1 MRLFLDPARHCLL
14 WSVLSG
20 VVLAFALPT
29 VFPIF
34 GKTEILPGGQ
44 LTVLAYFA
52 LAPFLVAVE
61 GAGPRARFGL
71 GVVAALSYY
80 TTAIWW
86 VYVAMHSFGGIPTG
100 LAIPILYL
108 LLGYLSVYWGLSL
121 VFDHDIRARFP
132 RWPQWLVLPAVFTG
146 FELVRNYLFSG
157 FPWGNLGYLLVRD
170 RGEAQWASLFGVYG
184 LAFIVILTNSAIAVL
199 WRRALVAPA
208 SVPASTTPRWALVA
222 LACALI
228 VPRLYGF
235 AERRLEEPDTA
246 VERMRRAAEKGLL
259 ITPRPDRIRVALIQ
273 GNIDQKIKNAAKGGQ
288 MSAQEYR
295 DFVLGRYLPLSRQA
309 DAEGADLIVWPE
321 ASFPGSLPLHP
332 TQFPDVLG
340 PPFRAELLI
349 GGVTAGRTN
358 GRFELSNSGF
368 AIGPDREV
376 LAQYDKHHLVPFGE
390 YVPLEKSLHLPIH
403 KVVPDI
409 GFFDPGENLNLI
421 SVSGR
426 DARFGAMIC
435 FDAIFPEIGVDE
447 AREQPDFLVN
457 ITNDA
462 WYGFSSAS
470 YQFLSMVALRAIETG
485 KPIARA
491 ANTGISAFIDRHGNI
506 LQHLPI
512 GLVDTED
519 ADIDTDRAKPPQM
532 LMGEVPLTKAS
543 TPYVV
548 IGDSFAYL
556 CAIASLAAWI
566 VAKRFG
572 SRNDE
577 VTSKPPAQKAPR
589 KARNANRR
597 TARSA
602 R

>member
-1 MRLFLDPARHCLL
+1 MKQLLDPARHRLL
-14 WSVLSG
+14 WSIFSG
-20 VVLAFALPT
+20 SLVAFALPT
-29 VFPIF
+29 VFPII

-61 GAGPRARFGL
+61 GASPRARFGL
-71 GVVAALSYY
+71 GVLAALSYY

-121 VFDHDIRARFP
+121 VFDHDIRGRFP

-170 RGEAQWASLFGVYG
+170 SSEAQWASLFGVYG
-184 LAFIVILTNSAIAVL
+184 LAFIVILTNSAIAAA
-199 WRRALVAPA
+199 WRGENRK
-208 SVPASTTPRWALVA
+208 WALIA

-228 VPRLYGF
+228 IPRIYGLTEQ
-235 AERRLEEPDTA
+235 ALS
-246 VERMRRAAEKGLL
+246 AAPGSSSLK
-259 ITPRPDRIRVALIQ
+259 VALIQ

-295 DFVLGRYLPLSRQA
+295 DFVLGRYLPLSREA
-309 DAEGADLIVWPE
+309 DAQGVDLIIWPE

-340 PPFRAELLI
+340 APFRAELLI
-349 GGVTAGRTN
+349 GGVTAGRQN
-358 GRFELSNSGF
+358 GRLLLTNSGF

-376 LAQYDKHHLVPFGE
+376 LAEYDKHHLVPFGE

-409 GFFDPGENLNLI
+409 GFFDPGESLDLI
-421 SVSGR
+421 KVPGR
-426 DARFGAMIC
+426 DASFGPMIC
-435 FDAIFPEIGVDE
+435 FDAIFPEIGVE
-447 AREQPDFLVN
+447 LARQGPDFLVN

-491 ANTGISAFIDRHGNI
+491 ANTGISAFIDRYGNV
-506 LQHLPI
+506 LQRIPI
-512 GLVDTED
+512 GLVDTDD
-519 ADIDTDRAKPPQM
+519 ADIATDRAVPPQM
-532 LMGEVPLTKAS
+532 LIGEVPLIRS
-543 TPYVV
+543 RTPYVV

-556 CAIASLAAWI
+556 CAIASLAAWLI
-566 VAKRFG
+566 ARRSG
-572 SRNDE
+572 SRRSVSE
-577 VTSKPPAQKAPR
+577 SPAPLK
-589 KARNANRR
+589 KARNAPRR
-597 TARSA
+597 TSHKAR
-602 R
+602 

>member
-1 MRLFLDPARHCLL
+1 MTAVTLLNPARHRVL
-14 WSVLSG
+14 WSILSG
-20 VVLAFALPT
+20 AVLAFALPT
-29 VFPIF
+29 VFPIV
-34 GKTEILPGGQ
+34 GKTELLPGGQ
-44 LTVLAYFA
+44 LTILAYVA

-61 GAGPRARFGL
+61 GASPRGRFGL
-71 GVVAALSYY
+71 GVLAALSYY

-121 VFDHDIRARFP
+121 VLDHDIRGRYP

-170 RGEAQWASLFGVYG
+170 GGEAQWASLFGVYG
-184 LAFIVILTNSAIAVL
+184 LAFIVILTNSALAAI
-199 WRRALVAPA
+199 WRGEGRK
-208 SVPASTTPRWALVA
+208 WALVA
-222 LACALI
+222 LVAALI
-228 VPRLYGF
+228 VPRLYG
-235 AERRLEEPDTA
+235 L
-246 VERMRRAAEKGLL
+246 AAGGLL
-259 ITPRPDRIRVALIQ
+259 GSSSATLKVALIQ

-309 DAEGADLIVWPE
+309 DAQGVDLIIWPE
-321 ASFPGSLPLHP
+321 ASFPGALPLHP

-340 PPFRAELLI
+340 PPFRAELLV
-349 GGVTAGRTN
+349 GGVTAGRQN
-358 GRFELSNSGF
+358 GRLLLTNSGF
-368 AIGPDREV
+368 AVGPDRQV
-376 LAQYDKHHLVPFGE
+376 LAEYDKHHLVPFGE

-409 GFFDPGENLNLI
+409 GFFDPGESLNLI
-421 SVSGR
+421 EVTGAGSH
-426 DARFGAMIC
+426 ARYGAMIC
-435 FDAIFPEIGVDE
+435 FDAIFPEIGVDLT
-447 AREQPDFLVN
+447 RQDPDFLVN

-485 KPIARA
+485 RPIARA
-491 ANTGISAFIDRHGNI
+491 ANTGISAFIDARGNI

-519 ADIDTDRAKPPQM
+519 ADIDTDRA
-532 LMGEVPLTKAS
+532 V
-543 TPYVV
+543 
-548 IGDSFAYL
+548 
-556 CAIASLAAWI
+556 
-566 VAKRFG
+566 
-572 SRNDE
+572 
-577 VTSKPPAQKAPR
+577 PPADADQRPAADPR
-589 KARNANRR
+589 PDALRCDWRYLRLSLRDRLAGRLVRCQAVWFPASAFRDTGPDHRR
-597 TARSA
+597 SKEGPKCPKTSCA
-602 R
+602 

>member
-1 MRLFLDPARHCLL
+1 MRLFDPARHRVL

-20 VVLAFALPT
+20 AVLAFALPT
-29 VFPIF
+29 VFPIV

-61 GAGPRARFGL
+61 GATPRARFGL
-71 GVVAALSYY
+71 GVLAALSYY
-80 TTAIWW
+80 TVAIWW

-100 LAIPILYL
+100 LSIAILYL

-121 VFDHDIRARFP
+121 VFDHDIRSRFP
-132 RWPQWLVLPAVFTG
+132 NWPQWLVLPAVFTA

-170 RGEAQWASLFGVYG
+170 NSEAQWASLFGVYG
-184 LAFIVILTNSAIAVL
+184 LAFIVILTNSAVAAI
-199 WRRALVAPA
+199 WRGENR
-208 SVPASTTPRWALVA
+208 TWALAA

-235 AERRLEEPDTA
+235 LERDLSSSA
-246 VERMRRAAEKGLL
+246 G
-259 ITPRPDRIRVALIQ
+259 RPTLKVALIQ

-288 MSAQEYR
+288 MSAEEYR

-309 DAEGADLIVWPE
+309 DAEGADLIIWPE

-340 PPFRAELLI
+340 PPFRAELLV
-349 GGVTAGRTN
+349 GGVTAGREN
-358 GRFELSNSGF
+358 GRLLLTNSGF
-368 AIGPDREV
+368 LIGPDRQV
-376 LAQYDKHHLVPFGE
+376 LAEYDKHHLVPFGE

-409 GFFDPGENLNLI
+409 GFFDPGEDLNLI
-421 SVSGR
+421 EVPGHR
-426 DARFGAMIC
+426 ARFGTMIC

-447 AREQPDFLVN
+447 AREKPDFLVN

-485 KPIARA
+485 KPVARA

-506 LQHLPI
+506 LQRLPI
-512 GLVDTED
+512 GLVDTD
-519 ADIDTDRAKPPQM
+519 ASDIATDQAVPPQM
-532 LMGEVPLTKAS
+532 LMGEVPLTTGR

-556 CAIASLAAWI
+556 CAILSLAAWV

-572 SRNDE
+572 SRNAA
-577 VTSKPPAQKAPR
+577 PAESPGAG
-589 KARNANRR
+589 KARHATRR
-597 TARSA
+597 TARPA

>member
-1 MRLFLDPARHCLL
+1 VNLFSPARHRIL

-20 VVLAFALPT
+20 AILAFALPT
-29 VFPIF
+29 VFPIL

-61 GAGPRARFGL
+61 GASPRARFGL
-71 GVVAALSYY
+71 GVLAALSYY
-80 TTAIWW
+80 TVAIWW

-100 LAIPILYL
+100 VAIPILYL

-121 VFDHDIRARFP
+121 VFDHDIRGRFP
-132 RWPQWLVLPAVFTG
+132 RLPQWIVLPVAFTG

-170 RGEAQWASLFGVYG
+170 NGEAQWASLFGVYG
-184 LAFIVILTNSAIAVL
+184 LAFIVILTNSALACV
-199 WRRALVAPA
+199 WRGEGRK
-208 SVPASTTPRWALVA
+208 WALVA
-222 LACALI
+222 VACALI
-228 VPRLYGF
+228 VPRLYGLAGRGLF
-235 AERRLEEPDTA
+235 A
-246 VERMRRAAEKGLL
+246 
-259 ITPRPDRIRVALIQ
+259 PRSQGTLKVALIQ

-295 DFVLGRYLPLSRQA
+295 EFVLGRFLPLSREA
-309 DAEGADLIVWPE
+309 DAQGVDLIIWPE

-340 PPFRAELLI
+340 APFRAELLV
-349 GGVTAGRTN
+349 GGVTAGREN
-358 GRFELSNSGF
+358 GRLTLTNSGF
-368 AIGPDREV
+368 LVGPDRQV
-376 LAQYDKHHLVPFGE
+376 LGEYDKHHLVPFGE
-390 YVPLEKSLHLPIH
+390 YVPLEKSLNLPIH

-409 GFFDPGENLNLI
+409 GFFDPGENLDLLE
-421 SVSGR
+421 VPGR
-426 DARFGAMIC
+426 GRPSHFGAMIC
-435 FDAIFPEIGVDE
+435 FDAIFPEIGVELSRKD
-447 AREQPDFLVN
+447 PDFLVN

-491 ANTGISAFIDRHGNI
+491 ANTGISAFIDGRGNI

-519 ADIDTDRAKPPQM
+519 PDIATDRAVPPEM
-532 LMGEVPLTKAS
+532 LIGEVPLTRTA

-548 IGDSFAYL
+548 IGDTFAYL
-556 CAIASLAAWI
+556 CALSALASWLAA
-566 VAKRFG
+566 KR
-572 SRNDE
+572 SRAGQ
-577 VTSKPPAQKAPR
+577 KPEKKAHHAPR
-589 KARNANRR
+589 R
-597 TARSA
+597 TSRSA

>member
-1 MRLFLDPARHCLL
+1 MTQLLNPARHRLL

-20 VVLAFALPT
+20 AVLAFALPT
-29 VFPIF
+29 VFPIL

-61 GAGPRARFGL
+61 GATPRARFGL

-86 VYVAMHSFGGIPTG
+86 VFVAMHSFGGIPTG

-108 LLGYLSVYWGLSL
+108 LLGYMSVYWGLSL
-121 VFDHDIRARFP
+121 VLDHDIRSRFP
-132 RWPQWLVLPAVFTG
+132 RWPQWLVLPPVFAG

-170 RGEAQWASLFGVYG
+170 SGEAQWASLFGVYG
-184 LAFIVILTNSAIAVL
+184 LAYIVILTNSAVAAL
-199 WRRALVAPA
+199 WRGDGRK
-208 SVPASTTPRWALVA
+208 WALVA
-222 LACALI
+222 TACALI
-228 VPRLYGF
+228 VPRLYGL
-235 AERRLEEPDTA
+235 AEQALSAPHGPATL
-246 VERMRRAAEKGLL
+246 K
-259 ITPRPDRIRVALIQ
+259 VALVQ

-295 DFVLGRYLPLSRQA
+295 DFVLGRYLPLSREA
-309 DAEGADLIVWPE
+309 DAQGVDLIIWPE

-349 GGVTAGRTN
+349 GGVTAGRQN
-358 GRFELSNSGF
+358 GRLLLTNSGF
-368 AIGPDREV
+368 AIGANREV
-376 LAQYDKHHLVPFGE
+376 LGEYDKHHLVPFGE
-390 YVPLEKSLHLPIH
+390 YVPLEKSLNLPIH

-409 GFFDPGENLNLI
+409 GFFDPGESLNLI
-421 SVSGR
+421 NVQGSS
-426 DARFGAMIC
+426 ARFGPMIC
-435 FDAIFPEIGVDE
+435 FDAIFPEIGVE
-447 AREQPDFLVN
+447 LSRQGPDFLVN

-512 GLVDTED
+512 GLVDTD
-519 ADIDTDRAKPPQM
+519 DTDVATDRAVPPQM
-532 LMGEVPLTKAS
+532 LIAEVPLTQGS

-548 IGDSFAYL
+548 IGDTFAYL
-556 CAIASLAAWI
+556 CVLGSLAAWLL
-566 VAKRFG
+566 AKRFFRG
-572 SRNDE
+572 SAPE
-577 VTSKPPAQKAPR
+577 SQAGKKAS
-589 KARNANRR
+589 NAPRR
-597 TARSA
+597 TARKA